1 VIRAGRRRW
10 QLSTDVAAAAFSY
23 TLISLM
29 EKKHI
34 HTLTWH
40 HGESEFSDYL
50 EPSPVVIR
58 KQVMRHVVQ

>member
-1 VIRAGRRRW
+1 VIPVAARNAK
-10 QLSTDVAAAAFSY
+10 LSTDIAAAAFSY
-23 TLISLM
+23 TLIPLM

-50 EPSPVVIR
+50 KAIPVVIR
-58 KQVMRHVVQ
+58 KRVMRHVLQ